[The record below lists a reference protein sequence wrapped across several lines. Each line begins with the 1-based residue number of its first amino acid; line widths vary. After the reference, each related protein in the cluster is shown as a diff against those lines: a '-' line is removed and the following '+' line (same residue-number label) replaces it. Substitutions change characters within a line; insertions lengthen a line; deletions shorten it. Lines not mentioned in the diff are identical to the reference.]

1 MLPSHSHNSP
11 SPSSLPCAQDLDLKT
26 GEPRTQPDEF
36 WFDVA
41 QKLMMTELQV
51 GRGGE
56 GL

>member
-1 MLPSHSHNSP
+1 M
-11 SPSSLPCAQDLDLKT
+11 KT

-51 GRGGE
+51 GRGVALRHAAAGGGRVSA